1 MTTPN
6 DGTTAPAGF
15 PDMQQNST
23 QNPNG
28 TNATPNGAN
37 ASANGNSSN
46 VNITGDE
53 SAADL
58 EAEKKE
64 IQDDDARVEAFKKQ
78 LEERRKIEKEMKEKE
93 KAILKIK

>member
-23 QNPNG
+23 TPS
-28 TNATPNGAN
+28 NATP
-37 ASANGNSSN
+37 
-46 VNITGDE
+46 VVTGDE

-64 IQDDDARVEAFKKQ
+64 IMEDEAAVEALKK
-78 LEERRKIEKEMKEKE
+78 
-93 KAILKIK
+93 

>member
-15 PDMQQNST
+15 PDMQPKSNET
-23 QNPNG
+23 
-28 TNATPNGAN
+28 AN
-37 ASANGNSSN
+37 RTLNGNSSN
-46 VNITGDE
+46 LNITGDE

-64 IQDDDARVEAFKKQ
+64 I
-78 LEERRKIEKEMKEKE
+78 
-93 KAILKIK
+93 

>member
-15 PDMQQNST
+15 PDMDPVS
-23 QNPNG
+23 PNAK
-28 TNATPNGAN
+28 NATTAPNN
-37 ASANGNSSN
+37 TNSSN

-64 IQDDDARVEAFKKQ
+64 IIDDDAKVDAFKK
-78 LEERRKIEKEMKEKE
+78 
-93 KAILKIK
+93 